1 MKKMLRIA
9 GLTLLV
15 VFLLL
20 LLLPYLFRGKIA
32 EAVQQALNDNIQG
45 RVLFQPDNLSLSLI
59 SSFPDFRIAIRDFGI
74 INEAPFEG
82 DTLFYAS
89 EFAAGVDLLSVIGG
103 GQMRIGE
110 IFLGNARIRLFVLPD
125 GSNNYTIFKSAGQK
139 EGAAGE
145 EKPSPFSLKIDSWE
159 IQQLEF
165 QYLDAQ
171 TGNSIAIRGLDHSGS
186 GDFSENQV
194 AVNTKTR
201 LASLSVALDSVQY
214 LSQKQFASDFSATI
228 DQHNKT
234 ISFGENYVELNAF
247 RLVFAGDAGFGSPT
261 PKFNLTFSSPES
273 SIKGLISLIPGVF
286 TKDFEQVKA
295 DGKLSFDGH
304 LKGTYDSLSLPDF
317 RLSLNLEKGEIQYP
331 GLPQKIE
338 KLQLNLALRH
348 PQGGLDL
355 LKSELKSLSLQLG
368 RNPFQASGMVEGI
381 ANPRLSV
388 QANGRLDLAELS
400 KAFPVEG
407 IDLRGLLDLNVQA
420 NGKYDAVQKE
430 FPQLKAS
437 FQLKQGYVKSKEFP
451 EALEALELD
460 MSAVNTDGKI
470 AGTSAEIRQFSFRLA
485 GEPFS
490 LNASF
495 RNPDDLNYRVQA
507 KGTVDLGK
515 ITRLFPLEGMQL
527 SGRMKAD
534 IAASGILSDVQARR
548 YNRLP
553 TSGTA
558 ELSNFVYKS
567 ADLREPVQIER
578 AMLRFSPEEMQL
590 TDLEMKVGKSEF
602 SMEGSIRNHLGYAI
616 QNETLQGRLKM
627 TSALTDANQLMAL
640 STNAAPAATEKTSA
654 AKTEP
659 LPANLDLEFSTVN
672 KQILYDNMVLENAS
686 GNFTLQQGV
695 LAMKNLRFQTL
706 DGDFQM
712 DGSFDPR
719 IPEKAGF
726 SYRLKMQNTSIPKAW
741 ETFTSLRKMAPVAQ
755 QMEGRMNA
763 ELQLKG
769 QLDGQ
774 MSPVLPALNGSGTMR
789 ITEGKVKEISVV
801 KGINSL
807 AKTSLPTSLSLK
819 DVQVKFTI
827 ADGRVNFEPFDVKA
841 GSQVVNIGGSNGL
854 DGTVDYRIRTGVP
867 AGPAGTAVSA
877 ALSSLSGKSIS
888 SPKEIKFEIAATGQA
903 ASPKFRLVKVDAGSA
918 KEEAKAALL
927 DKAKDLKAEA
937 EAKAKAE
944 AERLKKEAEAKARN
958 EAARL
963 KKEVEDKAKNELEN
977 LKKKFKF

>member
-1 MKKMLRIA
+1 MLRIT
-9 GLTLLV
+9 GITLLV
-15 VFLLL
+15 FFLLL
-20 LLLPYLFRGKIA
+20 LLIPYLFRGKIA
-32 EAVQQALNDNIQG
+32 EAVQRSLDENIKG
-45 RVLFQPDNLSLSLI
+45 TVLFQPDNLSISLI

-74 INEAPFEG
+74 INKAPFEG
-82 DTLFYAS
+82 DTLFYAAQ
-89 EFAAGVDLLSVIGG
+89 FGAGLDLLSVIGG

-110 IFLGNARIRLFVLPD
+110 FFLDDARIRLFVLPD
-125 GSNNYTIFKSAGQK
+125 GRNNYTIFKSTGQK

-159 IQQLEF
+159 IKQLDF
-165 QYLDAQ
+165 QYLDAM
-171 TGNSIAIRGLDHSGS
+171 TGNSIAMRGLDHSGS
-186 GDFSENQV
+186 GNFSENLV
-194 AVNTKTR
+194 AVKTKTR

-228 DQHNKT
+228 DQQNKT
-234 ISFGENYVELNAF
+234 ISFGENFVELNAF
-247 RLVFAGDAGFGSPT
+247 RLAFAGDARFGSPAT
-261 PKFNLTFSSPES
+261 KFNLTFSSPES
-273 SIKGLISLIPGVF
+273 SIKGLISLVPGVF
-286 TKDFEQVKA
+286 TKDFEQIKA
-295 DGKLSFDGH
+295 DGKLTFNGH
-304 LKGTYDSLSLPDF
+304 LKGSYDSLSLPDF
-317 RLSLNLEKGEIQYP
+317 ALNLVLDKGEIQYP

-348 PQGGLDL
+348 PQGPLDL
-355 LKSELKSLSLQLG
+355 LKSELKILSLKLG
-368 RNPFQASGMVEGI
+368 RNPLQASGTMEGTD
-381 ANPRLSV
+381 NPKVNL

-407 IDLRGLLDLNVQA
+407 LDMRGLLNLDVQA
-420 NGKYDAVQKE
+420 NGRYDVARKE
-430 FPQLKAS
+430 FPLLNASIQLT
-437 FQLKQGYVKSKEFP
+437 QGFVQSKEFP

-460 MSAVNTDGKI
+460 MSAINTNGKI
-470 AGTSAEIRQFSFRLA
+470 SGSSAEIRQFAFRLA
-485 GEPFS
+485 GEPFTM
-490 LNASF
+490 NASF

-507 KGTVDLGK
+507 KGSIDIGK
-515 ITRLFPLEGMQL
+515 MTRLFPVEGMQL

-534 IAASGILSDVQARR
+534 ITASGILSDVQARR
-548 YNRLP
+548 YNKLP

-567 ADLREPVQIER
+567 AELREPVQIAH

-590 TDLEMKVGKSEF
+590 SDMKMQVGKSDF
-602 SMEGSIRNHLGYAI
+602 LLSGNIRNHLGYVM

-627 TSALTDANQLMAL
+627 TSSLTDANQLMAL
-640 STNAAPAATEKTSA
+640 SGTETPAAQEKSSA
-654 AKTEP
+654 GKAEP
-659 LPANLDLEFSTVN
+659 LPANLELEFNAEN

-686 GNFTLQQGV
+686 GIFTLEKGV

-706 DGDFQM
+706 EGNFQM
-712 DGSFDPR
+712 EGSYDPR

-741 ETFTSLRKMAPVAQ
+741 ETFTSLRKLAPVAQ
-755 QMEGRMNA
+755 NMEGRMNA

-769 QLDGQ
+769 LLDAE
-774 MSPVLPALNGSGTMR
+774 MSPVLPALNGSGSLR
-789 ITEGKVKEISVV
+789 VSEGKVKEISVM

-807 AKTSLPTSLSLK
+807 AKTSLPTSLPLK

-841 GSQVVNIGGSNGL
+841 GQQVVNIGGSNGL
-854 DGTVDYRIRTGVP
+854 DGTVDYRIKTGVP
-867 AGPAGTAVSA
+867 AGAAGTAVSA

-888 SPKEIKFEIAATGQA
+888 SPKEIKFEIAATGPA

-927 DKAKDLKAEA
+927 DKANDLKAEA

-944 AERLKKEAEAKARN
+944 AERLKKDAETKARN

-963 KKEVEDKAKNELEN
+963 KKEAEDKAKSELEN